1 VPARRAIAP
10 SVNKLGVHLLLADGR
25 SHWHTSLWRE
35 HMQTAAA
42 IMGNNGLVTQ
52 LVRLDDLE
60 PAR

>member
-1 VPARRAIAP
+1 
-10 SVNKLGVHLLLADGR
+10 VNKLGVHVLLADGR
-25 SHWHTSLWRE
+25 SHWPTSLWRE